1 MSNLY
6 KKIYDN
12 TNIIDYYKY
21 RINKLETENKELNK
35 LLDKDEPQKRIK
47 EAIKILNNSINHY
60 KDYKKNNAI
69 INALE
74 ILKGEK
80 NDK

>member
-6 KKIYDN
+6 KKIYND

-35 LLDKDEPQKRIK
+35 LLDKDETQ
-47 EAIKILNNSINHY
+47 
-60 KDYKKNNAI
+60 KKNKRGN
-69 INALE
+69 
-74 ILKGEK
+74 
-80 NDK
+80 